1 MNSMTRRLCMKYL
14 KRLVFGLFTLLL
26 FSPALFSQAAES
38 AAEHAQRKAPMFWDF
53 LVHPRFVYK
62 FSAMLV
68 LGIVVFVLL
77 KTKKMNK
84 TTKVVL
90 LLLATFLFGLIGNL
104 DLIQPGERGFFNQ
117 VSFAFAMHPSP
128 MCAATKPLL
137 YGLRIPFI
145 LTLAVIFL
153 LTLIGPKLFCGWV
166 CPVGAVQELI
176 AMLADKLGIK
186 RNQFSFTVAQTV
198 RLLIFI
204 LFIFLSA
211 TAIIH
216 VIFEGMTY
224 PKSLYDYLN
233 PFHGMEFGLEE
244 NLLGYLIHYLP
255 FVLTVVLAFKY
266 YRPFCHFVCPIGL
279 YTHFLE
285 QIAIFRITFKKNTCT
300 NCNICVKTAPCT
312 AIPEIMNESA
322 LRPDC
327 YACND
332 CIEKCPEDSF
342 EVGIKRTI

>member
-1 MNSMTRRLCMKYL
+1 MKYL
-14 KRLVFGLFTLLL
+14 QRLVLSLFTLFLL
-26 FSPALFSQAAES
+26 SPALFSQTAES
-38 AAEHAQRKAPMFWDF
+38 ASEHAQRKVPRFLDF
-53 LVHPRFVYK
+53 LFHPRFAFK
-62 FSAMLV
+62 FGVMLV

-90 LLLATFLFGLIGNL
+90 LLLATFLFGLLGNVF
-104 DLIQPGERGFFNQ
+104 DY
-117 VSFAFAMHPSP
+117 FAMHPSP
-128 MCAATKPLL
+128 MCAATKSLL
-137 YGLRIPFI
+137 YGFRIPFI
-145 LTLAVIFL
+145 ITLAVIFL

-166 CPVGAVQELI
+166 CPVGAVQELV

-186 RNQFSFTVAQTV
+186 RNRFSFTVAQTV

-211 TAIIH
+211 TAVIH
-216 VIFEGMTY
+216 GVFEGRTY
-224 PKSLYDYLN
+224 AISLYDYFN
-233 PFHGMEFGLEE
+233 PFHGMEFGANE

-279 YTHFLE
+279 YTHWLE
-285 QIAIFRITFKKNTCT
+285 QVALSRITFKKDTCN
-300 NCNICVKTAPCT
+300 NCNVCVKATPCT
-312 AIPEIMNESA
+312 AIPEIMKEAA

-327 YACND
+327 FACND
-332 CIEKCPEDSF
+332 CIEKCLEGSF
-342 EVGIKRTI
+342 EVGIKRTVKE

>member
-1 MNSMTRRLCMKYL
+1 MKYL
-14 KRLVFGLFTLLL
+14 KRLVFSLFTLFL
-26 FSPALFSQAAES
+26 FSPALFSQTAES
-38 AAEHAQRKAPMFWDF
+38 AAEHAQRKAPTFWDF
-53 LVHPRFVYK
+53 LIHPRFVFK
-62 FSAMLV
+62 FSVMLV

-90 LLLATFLFGLIGNL
+90 LLLATFLFGILGNV
-104 DLIQPGERGFFNQ
+104 
-117 VSFAFAMHPSP
+117 VSNFAMHPSP

-186 RNQFSFTVAQTV
+186 RKRFSFTAAQTV

-216 VIFEGMTY
+216 VIIEGRTY
-224 PKSLYDYLN
+224 PVSLYDYLN
-233 PFHGMEFGLEE
+233 PFHGLEFEASE
-244 NLLGYLIHYLP
+244 DLLGYLIHYLP
-255 FVLTVVLAFKY
+255 FLLTVALAFKY

-285 QIAIFRITFKKNTCT
+285 QVALFRITFKKGTCT
-300 NCNICVKTAPCT
+300 NCNICLKKTPCT
-312 AIPEIMNESA
+312 VIPEIIKESA

-332 CIEKCPEDSF
+332 CIEKCPENSF
-342 EVGIKRTI
+342 EIGMKRTVKK